1 MTMVILDTDTLVL
14 FQEGHDEVCRRVLAH
29 GMEALAV
36 TVITVEEQ
44 LSGWYTL
51 LRRAKDSQRISR
63 AYQRL
68 ADSVMF
74 LGQFRILSFTEEAN
88 ARFEALKARKLGVRS
103 MDLRIA
109 AIAIEFGGTLVTRN
123 TRDFHQVTELSVE
136 NWALSKR

>member
-1 MTMVILDTDTLVL
+1 MTLVILDTDTLVL
-14 FQEGHDEVCRRVLAH
+14 FQEGREEVCRRVLAH

-68 ADSVMF
+68 ADSVTF
-74 LGQFRILSFTEEAN
+74 LGQFRILSFTEA
-88 ARFEALKARKLGVRS
+88 AIVRFEALKARKLGVKS

-109 AIAIEFGGTLVTRN
+109 AFALEFGGTLVTRN
-123 TRDFHQVTELSVE
+123 TRDFIRIAGLAVE
-136 NWALSKR
+136 DWADSK